1 MQMARPSFLEAS
13 IQKKTPPYYP
23 PKKPYSNSEVNRYQ
37 GENIHQ
43 HKNSDGWFSMVLILV
58 QLALMVG
65 LGALFAYIM
74 IRYVL
79 V

>member
-1 MQMARPSFLEAS
+1 MARPNFLEIS
-13 IQKKTPPYYP
+13 VQKKTPPYYP
-23 PKKPYSNSEVNRYQ
+23 QKSYSTSGANRYQ

-43 HKNSDGWFSMVLILV
+43 HKSSDGWFSVVLILV